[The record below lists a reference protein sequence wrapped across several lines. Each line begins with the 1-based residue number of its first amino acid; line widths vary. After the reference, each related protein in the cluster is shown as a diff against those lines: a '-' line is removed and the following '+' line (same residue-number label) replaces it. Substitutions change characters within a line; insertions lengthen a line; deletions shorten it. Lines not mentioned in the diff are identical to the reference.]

1 MNYVDVII
9 IIILTYSFI
18 NGFIKGAIKEIVEIA
33 ALLSAVY
40 FSTGIYGFLFTKI
53 DMMQELPPLIGIG
66 LVVIFIIIA
75 SKLLVIMFNKV
86 AKKLLLDGL
95 NKFIGS
101 IVSFLKWFIIIS
113 FVIVIIENFNLISQE
128 TKNKSTFYY
137 KILEYKI
144 THKLKENMPAINGI
158 PEDLEEKIKDTTTI
172 IEEKIN

>member
-1 MNYVDVII
+1 MNYIDVIT
-9 IIILTYSFI
+9 IIILIYSFI
-18 NGFIKGAIKEIVEIA
+18 NGFMKGAIKEIVEIA

-40 FSTGIYGFLFTKI
+40 FSTGIYSFLSTKI
-53 DMMQELPPLIGIG
+53 EVMRDVPPLIGVG
-66 LVVIFIIIA
+66 LVVILIIIA
-75 SKLLVIMFNKV
+75 SKFLVFLFNKA

-113 FVIVIIENFNLISQE
+113 FIIVIIENFSLVSQE
-128 TKNKSTFYY
+128 TKDKSMFYY

-144 THKLKENMPAINGI
+144 THKLKENMPAIEGI
-158 PEDLEEKIKDTTTI
+158 PEDLEEKIKNTTTI

>member
-113 FVIVIIENFNLISQE
+113 FVIVIIEN
-128 TKNKSTFYY
+128 
-137 KILEYKI
+137 
-144 THKLKENMPAINGI
+144 
-158 PEDLEEKIKDTTTI
+158 
-172 IEEKIN
+172 

>member
-53 DMMQELPPLIGIG
+53 YMMQELPPLIGIG

-158 PEDLEEKIKDTTTI
+158 PEDLEEKIKNTTTI